1 MRKSYCRSSLSVKNP
16 GDSPA
21 VEPVGKVTGK
31 AEPTKISQE
40 VVFFLQSSLTV
51 VRRDM
56 NKHPHTE
63 DNVNSVHKED
73 FK

>member
-21 VEPVGKVTGK
+21 VEPVSKPDWYSG
-31 AEPTKISQE
+31 AHEDFARSC
-40 VVFFLQSSLTV
+40 VFLAKFIDGSPSRYEQTS
-51 VRRDM
+51 
-56 NKHPHTE
+56 HTE